1 MTNIRYKYRLNDF
14 VLPRQCLAQL
24 SITLANFLTI
34 IDDYHVLYSLSVSPL
49 SPSILLSFSLQ
60 LNKERELRKQ
70 LEELRSELLPLE
82 TQCQELME
90 KSTKRTTYLSW
101 GLLAYMCA
109 QAGFFARLTFVNY
122 SWDLMEPITYFVTYT
137 TSILCFAYF
146 VITRQVS
153 VCVCVS

>member
-1 MTNIRYKYRLNDF
+1 MCFT
-14 VLPRQCLAQL
+14 
-24 SITLANFLTI
+24 
-34 IDDYHVLYSLSVSPL
+34 LSVSPL
-49 SPSILLSFSLQ
+49 SPILLSFSLQ

-153 VCVCVS
+153 MCVCVYRSNNTIQIVVVIVFSLCGDALWLCLHNF

>member
-1 MTNIRYKYRLNDF
+1 
-14 VLPRQCLAQL
+14 
-24 SITLANFLTI
+24 
-34 IDDYHVLYSLSVSPL
+34 
-49 SPSILLSFSLQ
+49 
-60 LNKERELRKQ
+60 
-70 LEELRSELLPLE
+70 
-82 TQCQELME
+82 ME
-90 KSTKRTTYLSW
+90 KSAKRTTYLSW

-153 VCVCVS
+153 VCVYRSNNTIQIVVVIVFSLCGDTLVVFTQLLEFLLNA